1 MYVYIARTVCSSRG
15 TCNLYTGT
23 CVCYTGFVGINC
35 GIHYSAPVIP
45 PYDDSIVS
53 LTSIYTNYTKN
64 IVLLNNSLGLGVGS
78 AYLNISGFGS
88 IVALVVVDREGDLLI
103 NGGLLNIGKL
113 CISSTIILVYSVI
126 YVYMAFT
133 CVCSSRRPDH
143 I

>member
-1 MYVYIARTVCSSRG
+1 M
-15 TCNLYTGT
+15 
-23 CVCYTGFVGINC
+23 
-35 GIHYSAPVIP
+35 P

-78 AYLNISGFGS
+78 AYLNISGSGS
-88 IVALVVVDREGDLLI
+88 IVALVAVDREGDLLI

-113 CISSTIILVYSVI
+113 CILSTIILVYSVI